1 MAEILRLPKLNMMM
15 KTGTVTQWYK
25 KEGDKVEK
33 GQPLYT
39 VETEKVTTDVEA
51 VASGTLLA
59 ILAPEGTTLDC
70 LEPVGVIGE
79 PGEPLPPEISKPGT
93 ETVPKPA
100 VEPSQV
106 TALAPEFK
114 VVPLSDMRKRI
125 GERLSR
131 SYNEAL
137 HLTISMQADMSQAS
151 SLRES
156 LKNERNF
163 HPSYTD
169 IIVRAAAETLKS
181 YPMINAV
188 FEDAELRSYA
198 SVNIAVATALDGGLI
213 TPVVLEADKK
223 SLAQV
228 SSAIADLSEKAKIG
242 KLDLSEVMGGT
253 FTVTNLGMF
262 GVESF
267 SPIINPPQI
276 AILAVGKVEKRPV
289 VRDDTIQI
297 KPMTYLSLA
306 FDHRIIDGADAA
318 RFLSDLK
325 GKLEDLS
332 WLKD

>member
-15 KTGTVTQWYK
+15 KSGTVTQWYK
-25 KEGDKVEK
+25 KEGDKVDK

-39 VETEKVTTDVEA
+39 LETEKVTTDVEA
-51 VASGTLLA
+51 VESGTLLA
-59 ILAPEGTTLDC
+59 ILAPEGTALDC
-70 LEPVGVIGE
+70 LEPVAVIGE
-79 PGEPLPPEISKPGT
+79 PGEPLPPEISKPGA
-93 ETVPKPA
+93 EAVAKPG
-100 VEPSQV
+100 VEPTQV
-106 TALAPEFK
+106 AATRPEFT
-114 VVPLSDMRKRI
+114 VIPLSDMRKRI

-137 HLTISMQADMSQAS
+137 HLTISVQADMSQAS

-156 LKNERNF
+156 LENERNF

-169 IIVRAAAETLKS
+169 IIVRAAAETLKN

-188 FEDAELRSYA
+188 FEDGELRSYA
-198 SVNIAVATALDGGLI
+198 SANIAVATALDGGLI
-213 TPVVLEADKK
+213 TPVVPEADKK
-223 SLAQV
+223 SLLEV
-228 SSAIADLSEKAKIG
+228 SSAIADLSEKAKVG
-242 KLDLSEVMGGT
+242 KLDISEVMGGT

-276 AILAVGKVEKRPV
+276 AILAVGKVEKRV
-289 VRDDTIQI
+289 VVCDGKIEIR
-297 KPMTYLSLA
+297 PMAYLSLA